1 MSYRAP
7 LIALGVLVVLGVAY
21 WFLLYQPLLEEQED
35 LEAETARLETEASGL
50 RTEIAELRRVEEEQV
65 EYRAELALMEE
76 YVPPG
81 VDQPTSL
88 RQFQDTADAAG
99 VDILNLSFGQPV
111 AVEDAPPTG
120 EPDTVLAD
128 VTFSMTVEGGYF
140 QVVDLFRR
148 FEVDVPRA
156 MLVET
161 IALNESEVG
170 FPTLSVNWTGRVFA
184 VVDVADTALEEDA
197 EPIDP
202 DAEPVDPDA
211 EPVDPDAEP
220 VDPDADDDT
229 EDNGD
234 EALELDEEESQ

>member
-7 LIALGVLVVLGVAY
+7 LIALLAIIVLSVAF
-21 WFLLYQPLLEEQED
+21 WFLLYAPLAEEQED
-35 LEAETARLETEASGL
+35 LEAETARLETEAAGL

-76 YVPPG
+76 YIPPG
-81 VDQPTSL
+81 VEQPTSL

-99 VDILNLSFGQPV
+99 IDILSLSYGQPV

-120 EPDTVLAD
+120 EPDTVLAE

-156 MLVET
+156 MLVES
-161 IALNESEVG
+161 ISLAESGEG
-170 FPTLSVNWTGRVFA
+170 FPRLSTNWTGRVFA
-184 VVDVADTALEEDA
+184 VVDVADTAPEE
-197 EPIDP
+197 
-202 DAEPVDPDA
+202 
-211 EPVDPDAEP
+211 DAEP
-220 VDPDADDDT
+220 VDPDADPEADDDLD
-229 EDNGD
+229 DNGD
-234 EALELDEEESQ
+234 EAPELDEEEGQ